1 MGKHITDE
9 ELLNAIMSTGTQKE
23 ASELLGIS
31 EQTVCNRIQKESFK
45 TLLFTYRRDLF
56 DVTSN
61 RIVSSSKKALE
72 TLVAL
77 LDSDSEMVRY
87 NTATKILSLGQ
98 QYVASQDIL
107 KRIDNVVMYERT
119 GTKMY

>member
-9 ELLNAIMSTGTQKE
+9 ELLNAVMITTTQKE
-23 ASELLGIS
+23 ASALLGVS
-31 EQTVCNRIQKESFK
+31 EQTVCNRIQKDSFK
-45 TLLFTYRRDLF
+45 TLLNAYRRDLF
-56 DVTSN
+56 DITSN
-61 RIVSSSKKALE
+61 RIVSSSMRALE
-72 TLVAL
+72 TLLEL

-107 KRIDNVVMYERT
+107 KRIDNVERS
-119 GTKMY
+119 MNESFE

>member
-107 KRIDNVVMYERT
+107 KRIDNVERS
-119 GTKMY
+119 MNENFE